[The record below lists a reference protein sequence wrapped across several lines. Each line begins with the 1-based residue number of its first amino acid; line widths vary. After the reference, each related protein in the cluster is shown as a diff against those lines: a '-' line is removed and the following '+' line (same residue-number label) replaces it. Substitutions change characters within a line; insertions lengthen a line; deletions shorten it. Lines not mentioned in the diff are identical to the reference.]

1 MPMHTSFFLVAMLM
15 TVVALALAPLLRE
28 RLMVER
34 RGEDGSGTLP
44 HATRHTPHAT
54 SSHHLLTSISGCG
67 PAHLYMQRQPEA

>member
-44 HATRHTPHAT
+44 HATRYIFASSINVAFRVRLRTSVYAT
-54 SSHHLLTSISGCG
+54 AAGSLS
-67 PAHLYMQRQPEA
+67 